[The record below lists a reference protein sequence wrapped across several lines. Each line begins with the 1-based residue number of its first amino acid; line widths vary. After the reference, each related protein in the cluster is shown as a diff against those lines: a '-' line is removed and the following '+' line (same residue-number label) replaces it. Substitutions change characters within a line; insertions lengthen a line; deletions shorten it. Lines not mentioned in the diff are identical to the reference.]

1 MVRANSGY
9 CAKPAAG
16 DGALA
21 PLYYPP
27 PPLLKKPALRLCPL
41 VEEKEEKEEK
51 EKKKSSI
58 WRLIAMLVDIGL
70 AVVLQLLQL

>member
-21 PLYYPP
+21 PSHYPP
-27 PPLLKKPALRLCPL
+27 LPKKPALRLCPL
-41 VEEKEEKEEK
+41 VEEKEEKEKK
-51 EKKKSSI
+51 EKKKI
-58 WRLIAMLVDIGL
+58 
-70 AVVLQLLQL
+70 